1 MGILAKK
8 WNEAELLDDLNP
20 LLESG
25 ERLLAGVYCTYQ
37 DYGFLFS
44 SKHVIAG
51 YIGLTDR
58 ARLIG
63 TRYGIILHETFAVR
77 LDRTA
82 VSIQEMPFGA
92 VHLRISDPDARLGRQ
107 RITYSLRAENDK
119 FPSHFASAA
128 LITQTVQEYARQN
141 VL

>member
-8 WNEAELLDDLNP
+8 WNEAELLNDLNP
-20 LLESG
+20 LLDPG

-44 SKHVIAG
+44 SRRVIAG
-51 YIGLTDR
+51 YLGLTDH

-63 TRYGIILHETFAVR
+63 TRYGIILHEAFTVR
-77 LDRTA
+77 LDRAA
-82 VSIQEMPFGA
+82 VTVTEMPLGV
-92 VHLRISDPDARLGRQ
+92 VHLRVSDPDARLGRQ
-107 RITYSLRAENDK
+107 RITYNMRGKSDR

-128 LITQTVQEYARQN
+128 LITQTIQEYAQ
-141 VL
+141 

>member
-20 LLESG
+20 LLAPD

-37 DYGFLFS
+37 DYGFFFT
-44 SKHVIAG
+44 SKRVIAG
-51 YIGLTDR
+51 YIGLTDH

-63 TRYGIILHETFAVR
+63 TRYGIILHETFAIR
-77 LDRTA
+77 LDRAA
-82 VSIQEMPFGA
+82 VSVTQMPLGA
-92 VHLRISDPDARLGRQ
+92 VHLRVSDPDARLGRQ
-107 RITYSLRAENDK
+107 RITYSLRAQDDK

-128 LITQTVQEYARQN
+128 LITQTMQEYAT
-141 VL
+141 